1 MRRLK
6 DLVRAAFKFVASQF
20 VLDTKNKELVKAQFS
35 LFSTQVPLMYAVLL
49 INTWALA
56 FSFYN
61 EAPDWLSVYIPMGIT
76 LVCGIRILSWLRSRS
91 ADPSF
96 ESAHKMLVRTNIL
109 SGAFTIMLTVWS
121 LMLYPY
127 GNSFMQGHIAFFM
140 AITGVGVIICLQQ
153 LRSAALIIALSVNV
167 PFVLFFGT
175 TGIASFLIIAGNMV
189 LVTAALL
196 MVTTVQ
202 SRNFASM
209 IDARVEL
216 EAANKENEKLANRD
230 SLTGLANRRQF
241 FTHLNQEFVLAERSK
256 SKLTVGIIDLDGFKP
271 INDLY
276 GHAMGDNLLTQVG
289 ARLSEL
295 ANEHL
300 SISRLGGDEFA
311 LVIKN
316 DLTNEQLLAF
326 GREVCDILNTP
337 FALPDA
343 SVQISGSIG
352 FAVYPD
358 LASSA
363 HELYERADYAL
374 YQSKKTNRGDAVV
387 FCKSHIRDIETDSKI
402 ELILSDANLEQEI
415 AVFFQPIVDLKT
427 SRTVAFEALARW
439 DGPILGKV
447 SPAVFIPIAE
457 KTGLITRL
465 TEILLNK
472 ALLAASRWPDDIRL
486 SFNLSAKDISSPIAA
501 MKIFKIIKNSQIDP
515 KRIDLEITETATMFD
530 FEQAQSS
537 IQLLKSLGCGIAL
550 DDFGTGFSSLS
561 QLHALPLTKIKIDRS
576 FVTQIDQKPASYKIV
591 KSLLALSRDM
601 HLQCVI
607 EGVETKDELKVIDS
621 CGGQFVQGYFFSEP
635 LPETEIAHFIK
646 ETVTP
651 HRFAQ

>member
-1 MRRLK
+1 M
-6 DLVRAAFKFVASQF
+6 VRAALKFIVSQF
-20 VLDTKNKELVKAQFS
+20 VFDTKNKELVKAQFD
-35 LFSTQVPLMYAVLL
+35 LFSTQVPLMYTVLL

-56 FSFYN
+56 ISFYGQ
-61 EAPDWLSVYIPMGIT
+61 APDWLSVYIPMAIT
-76 LVCGIRILSWLRSRS
+76 IVCGVRILGWLRSRKVVS
-91 ADPSF
+91 SF
-96 ESAHKMLVRTNIL
+96 ESAQKMLVRTNVL
-109 SGAFTIMLTVWS
+109 SGVFTIVLTAWS
-121 LMLYPY
+121 LMLFPY

-167 PFVLFFGT
+167 PFVLFFGS
-175 TGIASFLIIAGNMV
+175 TGISSFLIISGNMV
-189 LVTAALL
+189 LVTVTLL

-209 IDARVEL
+209 IEARVAL
-216 EAANKENEKLANRD
+216 EAVSKENEKLANRD
-230 SLTGLANRRQF
+230 ALTGLANRRQF
-241 FTHLNQEFVLAERSK
+241 FTHLDYEFAEAERTNRR
-256 SKLTVGIIDLDGFKP
+256 LIVGIIDLDGFKP

-289 ARLSEL
+289 ERLSDL
-295 ANEHL
+295 ADHQI

-311 LVIKN
+311 LVINK
-316 DLTNEQLLAF
+316 DLSDEKLLEL
-326 GREVCDILNTP
+326 GREICALLNMP
-337 FALPDA
+337 FTLPEA

-358 LASSA
+358 LAA
-363 HELYERADYAL
+363 NCNELYERADYAL
-374 YQSKKTNRGDAVV
+374 YRGKKTNRGDVAV
-387 FCKSHIRDIETDSKI
+387 FCNSHIREIETDSKI
-402 ELILSDANLEQEI
+402 ERILSDANLEQEI
-415 AVFFQPIVDLKT
+415 AVFYQPIVDLDT

-447 SPAVFIPIAE
+447 SPAHFIPIAE

-465 TEILLNK
+465 TEILLKK
-472 ALLAASRWPDDIRL
+472 ALNAASTWPKDIRL
-486 SFNLSAKDISSPIAA
+486 SFNLSAKDISSPTAA
-501 MKIFKIIKNSQIDP
+501 MKIFNIIRKSKIDP

-561 QLHALPLTKIKIDRS
+561 HLHALPLTKIKIDRS
-576 FVTQIDQKPASYKIV
+576 FVAQIDQKPASYKIV

-601 HLQCVI
+601 HLQCVV
-607 EGVETKDELKVIDS
+607 EGVETEDELAVIDS
-621 CGGQFVQGYFFSEP
+621 CGGQLVQGYFFSEP
-635 LPETEIAHFIK
+635 MPENKVSQFIK

-651 HRFAQ
+651 HRALP

>member
-1 MRRLK
+1 M
-6 DLVRAAFKFVASQF
+6 VRAALKFIVSQF
-20 VLDTKNKELVKAQFS
+20 VFDTKNKELVKAQFD
-35 LFSTQVPLMYAVLL
+35 LFSTQVPLMYTVLL

-56 FSFYN
+56 ISFYGQ
-61 EAPDWLSVYIPMGIT
+61 APDWLSVYIPMAIT
-76 LVCGIRILSWLRSRS
+76 IVCGVRILGWLRSRKVVS
-91 ADPSF
+91 SF
-96 ESAHKMLVRTNIL
+96 ESAQKMLVRTNVL
-109 SGAFTIMLTVWS
+109 SGAFTIVLTAWS
-121 LMLYPY
+121 LMLFPY
-127 GNSFMQGHIAFFM
+127 GDSSMQGHIAFFM

-167 PFVLFFGT
+167 PFVLFFGS
-175 TGIASFLIIAGNMV
+175 TGISSFLIISGNMV
-189 LVTAALL
+189 LVTVTLL

-209 IDARVEL
+209 IEARVAL
-216 EAANKENEKLANRD
+216 EAVSKENEKLANRD
-230 SLTGLANRRQF
+230 ALTGLANRRQF
-241 FTHLNQEFVLAERSK
+241 FTHLDYEFAEAERVNRR
-256 SKLTVGIIDLDGFKP
+256 LIVGIIDLDGFKP

-289 ARLSEL
+289 ERLSDL
-295 ANEHL
+295 ADRQI

-311 LVIKN
+311 LVINKGLR
-316 DLTNEQLLAF
+316 DEKLLEL
-326 GREVCDILNTP
+326 GREICALLNMP
-337 FALPDA
+337 FTLPEA

-358 LASSA
+358 LAA
-363 HELYERADYAL
+363 NCNELYERADYAL
-374 YQSKKTNRGDAVV
+374 YRGKKTNRGDVAV
-387 FCKSHIRDIETDSKI
+387 FCNSHIREIETDSKI
-402 ELILSDANLEQEI
+402 ERILSDANLEQEI
-415 AVFFQPIVDLKT
+415 AVFYQPIVDLDT

-447 SPAVFIPIAE
+447 SPAHFIPIAE

-465 TEILLNK
+465 TEILLKK
-472 ALLAASRWPDDIRL
+472 ALNAASTWPKDIRL
-486 SFNLSAKDISSPIAA
+486 SFNLSAKDISSPTAA
-501 MKIFKIIKNSQIDP
+501 MKIFNIIRKSKIDP

-561 QLHALPLTKIKIDRS
+561 HLHALPLTKIKIDRS
-576 FVTQIDQKPASYKIV
+576 FVAQIDQKPASYKIV

-601 HLQCVI
+601 HLQCVV
-607 EGVETKDELKVIDS
+607 EGVETEEELAVIDS
-621 CGGQFVQGYFFSEP
+621 CGGQLVQGYFFSEP
-635 LPETEIAHFIK
+635 MPENKVSQFIK

-651 HRFAQ
+651 HRALR